1 MMSLETSYSNFKLDL
16 QQKVDK
22 LYEDLNTKLVRMRMQ
37 QNVQT
42 DELQSLKVNLEQTKQ
57 IDEKQD
63 KMIEY
68 LLKQVERLA
77 GEIER
82 L

>member
-1 MMSLETSYSNFKLDL
+1 MMNLETSYSNFKLDL

-42 DELQSLKVNLEQTKQ
+42 DELQSLKVNLEQTK
-57 IDEKQD
+57 
-63 KMIEY
+63 
-68 LLKQVERLA
+68 
-77 GEIER
+77 
-82 L
+82 

>member
-42 DELQSLKVNLEQTKQ
+42 DELQSLKVSLEQTKQ

>member
-1 MMSLETSYSNFKLDL
+1 MSLETSYSNFKLDL

>member
-1 MMSLETSYSNFKLDL
+1 MMSLETSYSNFKLDIH
-16 QQKVDK
+16 QKVDK
-22 LYEDLNTKLVRMRMQ
+22 VYDDLNTKIVRMRMQ

-42 DELQSLKVNLEQTKQ
+42 DELQSLKVNLEQTRQ

-68 LLKQVERLA
+68 LMKQVERLA

>member
-1 MMSLETSYSNFKLDL
+1 MNLETSYSNFKLDL

-42 DELQSLKVNLEQTKQ
+42 DELQSLKVNLEQTK
-57 IDEKQD
+57 
-63 KMIEY
+63 
-68 LLKQVERLA
+68 
-77 GEIER
+77 
-82 L
+82 

>member
-1 MMSLETSYSNFKLDL
+1 MMNLETSYSNFKLDL

-68 LLKQVERLA
+68 LLKQVEKLA

>member
-1 MMSLETSYSNFKLDL
+1 MSLETSYSNFKLDL

-42 DELQSLKVNLEQTKQ
+42 DELQSLKVSLEQTKQ

>member
-1 MMSLETSYSNFKLDL
+1 MNLETSYSNFKLDL

-63 KMIEY
+63 RMIEY
-68 LLKQVERLA
+68 LLKQVEKLA

>member
-1 MMSLETSYSNFKLDL
+1 MMCLETSYSNFKLDL

>member
-1 MMSLETSYSNFKLDL
+1 
-16 QQKVDK
+16 
-22 LYEDLNTKLVRMRMQ
+22 MRMQ

>member
-1 MMSLETSYSNFKLDL
+1 MNLETSYSNFKLDL

-68 LLKQVERLA
+68 LLKQVEKLA